1 MPCCYASIMAR
12 IGALNSSK
20 TWNVPLCK
28 VCGMQGVRLRPP
40 SSRLHTEPRQKGGN
54 GGVPLGAAP
63 DLHRVD
69 LYRSVQLDSVL
80 LTASKMEDPG
90 GYEMA

>member
-1 MPCCYASIMAR
+1 MLYAFIMSC
-12 IGALNSSK
+12 IEALNSSK

-28 VCGMQGVRLRPP
+28 VYGVQGVRLRPP
-40 SSRLHTEPRQKGGN
+40 LPSRLHTEPRKRGGN

-69 LYRSVQLDSVL
+69 LHRSVQLDSVL
-80 LTASKMEDPG
+80 FTASNIEDPG

>member
-1 MPCCYASIMAR
+1 MLYAFIMSC
-12 IGALNSSK
+12 IEALNSSK

-28 VCGMQGVRLRPP
+28 VYGVQGVRLRPP
-40 SSRLHTEPRQKGGN
+40 FPPGSTQNPERGGGN

-69 LYRSVQLDSVL
+69 LHRSVQLDSVL
-80 LTASKMEDPG
+80 FAASNIEDPG
-90 GYEMA
+90 RYKMA

>member
-1 MPCCYASIMAR
+1 MLYASIMAR

-40 SSRLHTEPRQKGGN
+40 SSRLHTEPRQKGGMK
-54 GGVPLGAAP
+54 GVPPLGVAP

-69 LYRSVQLDSVL
+69 LHRSVHLDSVL
-80 LTASKMEDPG
+80 FTASNIEDPG
-90 GYEMA
+90 GNEMA

>member
-1 MPCCYASIMAR
+1 MLYAFIMSR

-28 VCGMQGVRLRPP
+28 VYGVQGVRLRPP
-40 SSRLHTEPRQKGGN
+40 SSRLHTEPRQKGGMK
-54 GGVPLGAAP
+54 GVPLGAES

-69 LYRSVQLDSVL
+69 LHRSVHLDSVL
-80 LTASKMEDPG
+80 LTASKMESTG
-90 GYEMA
+90 EYIMA

>member
-12 IGALNSSK
+12 SEASNSSK
-20 TWNVPLCK
+20 TWNVPLYN
-28 VCGMQGVRLRPP
+28 VRSTPP
-40 SSRLHTEPRQKGGN
+40 SLQAPYRTQKEGGN

-69 LYRSVQLDSVL
+69 LHRRIQLNSVL
-80 LTASKMEDPG
+80 LTASNIEDPG
-90 GYEMA
+90 GYKMA